1 MNLPNAHQLCDM
13 PEDAPVSYG
22 LLHSLPP
29 FLSPVCS
36 SVFQQLNSY
45 VSGAE
50 YSGELDRH
58 GPCLHG
64 FYSYLFIKPHRVLVV
79 LRRLS
84 CSVACEI
91 LVP

>member
-1 MNLPNAHQLCDM
+1 M

-29 FLSPVCS
+29 FLSPVCPLF
-36 SVFQQLNSY
+36 FQQLNSSY

-50 YSGELDRH
+50 YSGELDRR

-64 FYSYLFIKPHRVLVV
+64 FYYYLYITLHRVLVV
-79 LRRLS
+79 LHRLS
-84 CSVACEI
+84 CSMACEI